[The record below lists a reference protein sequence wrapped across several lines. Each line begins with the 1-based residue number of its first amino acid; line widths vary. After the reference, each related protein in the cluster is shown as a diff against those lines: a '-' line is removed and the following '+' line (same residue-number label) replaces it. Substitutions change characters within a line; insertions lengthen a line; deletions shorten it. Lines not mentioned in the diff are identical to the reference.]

1 MLSKPRLLFPGSEA
15 CQQVPADPSAA
26 GGKGRVDTQALP
38 RQGATHPP
46 VTSHFPPIAYS
57 NSKEAD
63 VHSSVN
69 HMRALKGCAPS
80 ITHTGVRTDTASP
93 HVFPHTLTLGP
104 PTHNMA
110 TCQSTAGPWGDVRGV
125 LLWGFLLSK
134 GAIMGAD
141 RGGLR
146 YTQVGEGLAPQC
158 PRGVTGLLD
167 QPDTMKC

>member
-1 MLSKPRLLFPGSEA
+1 M
-15 CQQVPADPSAA
+15 
-26 GGKGRVDTQALP
+26 DTQALP

-63 VHSSVN
+63 VHSSLN
-69 HMRALKGCAPS
+69 HMRALKGRAPS
-80 ITHTGVRTDTASP
+80 ITHTGVRTDIASP
-93 HVFPHTLTLGP
+93 RVFPHTPTLGP

-125 LLWGFLLSK
+125 LLWGNH
-134 GAIMGAD
+134 
-141 RGGLR
+141 GGR
-146 YTQVGEGLAPQC
+146 QGRTEIYAGGGRPGPQC